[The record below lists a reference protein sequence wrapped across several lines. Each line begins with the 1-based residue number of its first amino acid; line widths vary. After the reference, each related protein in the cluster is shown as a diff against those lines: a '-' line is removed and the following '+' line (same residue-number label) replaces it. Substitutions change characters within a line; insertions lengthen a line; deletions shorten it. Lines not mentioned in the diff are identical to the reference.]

1 MSVLRKIG
9 SFFKGAIR
17 KVGDVGGKVLGVVG
31 GIKKVADATGITGAL
46 QGALMSNPVTAPAG
60 IALAAANPV
69 LDAGK
74 GLMGAMSKVG

>member
-1 MSVLRKIG
+1 MSILRKVG

-17 KVGDVGGKVLGVVG
+17 KVGNVGGQILS
-31 GIKKVADATGITGAL
+31 GIGSVKKVMDSTGITSAL
-46 QGALMSNPVTAPAG
+46 TSALASNPITMPFAAG
-60 IALAAANPV
+60 LVAANPV

>member
-17 KVGDVGGKVLGVVG
+17 KVGDVGGKILSGVGAV
-31 GIKKVADATGITGAL
+31 KNVMDSTGITSAL
-46 QGALMSNPVTAPAG
+46 QAGLMSNPMTAPLG
-60 IALAAANPV
+60 IGLAAANPV